1 MSKLDW
7 KLARITGGKSG
18 SVSTA
23 NRCVNDGAYV
33 FVTGRH
39 DAELNTAL
47 KGDRREMTGVQGGG

>member
-47 KGDRREMTGVQGGG
+47 KEIGAR

>member
-23 NRCVNDGAYV
+23 KHFVNDGAYV
-33 FVTGRH
+33 FVAGRRG
-39 DAELNTAL
+39 AELIAAV
-47 KGDRREMTGVQGGG
+47 KEIGAR